1 MGQSCCCALWAVGN
15 LLLNGCSSQRAEI
28 STRDGK
34 DGKSPA
40 GNSSTAVC
48 FQRLPAECQH
58 LPQPEQIYMPAGSV
72 TYGSPTPL
80 WEGGGGNKALIQAV
94 RASTDATQ
102 KVAARFPLRG
112 KKSNTQNH
120 NSKRSWSP
128 MCQQAVNYAIRD
140 DSDMAPQRRHSDSCH

>member
-1 MGQSCCCALWAVGN
+1 MGQSCCCALRAVGN

-28 STRDGK
+28 STR

-72 TYGSPTPL
+72 TYGSSTPL
-80 WEGGGGNKALIQAV
+80 WEGGGGVIKPLYKQCVHRLMQPRKLQRDFPRGEKKNQHTEPQL
-94 RASTDATQ
+94 Q
-102 KVAARFPLRG
+102 KVLEPHVPTSSKLC
-112 KKSNTQNH
+112 NT
-120 NSKRSWSP
+120 R
-128 MCQQAVNYAIRD
+128 
-140 DSDMAPQRRHSDSCH
+140 